1 MIVQNDRL
9 QLRMTNFL
17 SNRSLRLKMVKQAVI
32 RKTAK
37 KTNHGGHPFS
47 HQKLI
52 IFRDFPEKK
61 VLAIY

>member
-37 KTNHGGHPFS
+37 KTNHGGH
-47 HQKLI
+47 QKLI